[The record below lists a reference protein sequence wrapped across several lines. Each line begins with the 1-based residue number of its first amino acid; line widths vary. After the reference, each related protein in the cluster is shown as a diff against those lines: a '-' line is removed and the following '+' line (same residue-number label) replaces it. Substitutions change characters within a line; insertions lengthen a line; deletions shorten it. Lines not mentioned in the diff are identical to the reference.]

1 MDRPY
6 DFDWLI
12 VGSGFG
18 GSVSALRLA
27 QKGYRVGV
35 LECGRRY
42 DDHDFAKSLWDLPR
56 SMWLPRA
63 GLHGTMRISMFKDVA
78 VLSGSGVG
86 GGSLV
91 YSNVH
96 YRPDPKFFDGP
107 EWPGEVD
114 WQEELESRY
123 DAAEQMLGVAEYP
136 HEAHADALMH
146 EVAADLGVASSYKKP
161 PVAVF
166 MGEPGVTVDD
176 PYFDGA
182 GPPRTGCTL
191 CGECM
196 VGCRVGA
203 KNTLVK
209 NYLWFAERLGV
220 QVMPEREVTDIKP
233 LGASADGS
241 EGYEVE
247 FTRPGGMLQRSRQH
261 LRARGVIVATG
272 TLGTNKLLQRCR
284 MNGSLGGISARLGH
298 QVRTNSESVL
308 AVTAP
313 NEGFDFTE
321 AVSITSSIFPDAET
335 HVEPVTYGA
344 HADAMSL
351 MFTVAPKPGPR
362 ATQPLRFAMTLLKQ
376 GGEAARLLNPSGW
389 SKRTML
395 MITMQAI
402 DTSIRLKPLRR
413 RRDGSIL
420 LATVVEPGSV
430 RPAPIPAAYDVAN
443 RIAEKIGGT
452 AQASMLEATMATP
465 VTAHFLGGAVIAD
478 GPESGVVDS
487 DHRVFGYENLMVCDG
502 SVLPANIGVNPSLT
516 ISALTER
523 AISKVPVKSASDL
536 ISAA

>member
-284 MNGSLGGISARLGH
+284 MNGSLGGGIS
-298 QVRTNSESVL
+298 QVFATTVGALYHVSFDIAGNYAGAPVTKHMDAKVAGVTLPNAAIVSNHYTFDVTGKSATNMGWESR
-308 AVTAP
+308 
-313 NEGFDFTE
+313 GFDFIATE
-321 AVSITSSIFPDAET
+321 STTRISFASTITGNAGMALDNVEVTLAAAPD
-335 HVEPVTYGA
+335 
-344 HADAMSL
+344 
-351 MFTVAPKPGPR
+351 PKF
-362 ATQPLRFAMTLLKQ
+362 Q
-376 GGEAARLLNPSGW
+376 
-389 SKRTML
+389 
-395 MITMQAI
+395 
-402 DTSIRLKPLRR
+402 
-413 RRDGSIL
+413 
-420 LATVVEPGSV
+420 V
-430 RPAPIPAAYDVAN
+430 
-443 RIAEKIGGT
+443 
-452 AQASMLEATMATP
+452 
-465 VTAHFLGGAVIAD
+465 
-478 GPESGVVDS
+478 
-487 DHRVFGYENLMVCDG
+487 
-502 SVLPANIGVNPSLT
+502 
-516 ISALTER
+516 
-523 AISKVPVKSASDL
+523 
-536 ISAA
+536 